1 MMIRYSEDTIKNI
14 AENINFE
21 LKKDTINIIN
31 FLAHKVGAPSYKKTP
46 NFKKTRNPNHH
57 IHVDRITG
65 DDWAAIRNFKKTV
78 MNKNTEG
85 IAKAIDEI
93 RCLLNKITNDS
104 YEPVKTEILEKLK
117 ISKDTFNFDEFSK
130 IGKLIFEI
138 GSKNKHC
145 SHLYAKL
152 YNELTNIYEVFTKIC
167 EVNYEI
173 YRKIFDTFNYVGPE
187 DDYNL
192 YCDYNKENENRKT
205 MSLFFINLMKHNVF
219 HVDKIVVLVNYLI
232 EKVET
237 LIIEENKQE
246 IVEEIVNNLLIM
258 IKEGF
263 PCLSDEKYWTR
274 IQNHI
279 DKMSTMKKTE
289 AQSYTTKIKFKYM
302 DLMDEIE

>member
-1 MMIRYSEDTIKNI
+1 MMSRIRYSENSVKQIT
-14 AENINFE
+14 ENVHFE
-21 LKKDTINIIN
+21 LEKEVINIIN

-46 NFKKTRNPNHH
+46 NFKKKHTQ
-57 IHVDRITG
+57 HVDRITG

-78 MNKNTEG
+78 INKNTEG
-85 IAKAIDEI
+85 IALAIDEI

-104 YEPVKTEILEKLK
+104 YSTILGEILEKIK

-145 SHLYAKL
+145 SHLYAQL
-152 YNELTNIYEVFTKIC
+152 YNELTSTYDVFNEIC
-167 EVNYEI
+167 TVNYEI
-173 YRKIFDTFNYVGPE
+173 YSKIFDTFNYVGPE

-205 MSLFFINLMKHNVF
+205 MSLFFVNLMKHNVF
-219 HVDKIVVLVNYLI
+219 DVDKIVALISQLI

-237 LIIEENKQE
+237 LVIEENKQE

-258 IKEGF
+258 VKEGYEQ
-263 PCLSDEKYWTR
+263 LSDEKYWEP
-274 IQNHI
+274 INSHI
-279 DKMSTMKKTE
+279 NKMTSMKKSD
-289 AQSYTTKIKFKYM
+289 ASSYTTKIKFKYM
-302 DLMDEIE
+302 DLLDEIE

>member
-1 MMIRYSEDTIKNI
+1 MMLRYTEDSIKRI
-14 AENINFE
+14 AENTDFE
-21 LKKDTINIIN
+21 LEKDVINIIN

-46 NFKKTRNPNHH
+46 TFKKSRNPNHH
-57 IHVDRITG
+57 NESITG
-65 DDWAAIRNFKKTV
+65 DDWAAIRNFKTTV

-85 IAKAIDEI
+85 ISKAIDDI
-93 RCLLNKITNDS
+93 RCLLNKISKDT
-104 YEPVKTEILEKLK
+104 YETIKNEILEKLK
-117 ISKDTFNFDEFSK
+117 ISKDTFNYDEFSK
-130 IGKLIFEI
+130 IGKLIFVI

-145 SHLYAKL
+145 SYLYAKL
-152 YNELTNIYEVFTKIC
+152 YNELTNIYEVFVKIC
-167 EVNYEI
+167 DVNYDT

-187 DDYNL
+187 DDYDL

-205 MSLFFINLMKHNVF
+205 MSLFFINLMKQDVF
-219 HVDKIVVLVNYLI
+219 NVDKIVVLVNYLI

-237 LIIEENKQE
+237 LIIEENKKE

-258 IKEGF
+258 IKEGYI
-263 PCLSDEKYWTR
+263 CLNNEKYWPS

-279 DKMSTMKKTE
+279 DKMSTMKR